1 MIIMKVVKL
10 MKMMITK
17 CEQLNSFSLEA
28 NRSNLKD
35 IWKVSLNMF
44 GNAYDFMIDTLSQYS
59 VFPYNCIHV
68 SGID

>member
-10 MKMMITK
+10 MRMMKTK

-35 IWKVSLNMF
+35 IWIVSLNMF
-44 GNAYDFMIDTLSQYS
+44 GNAYDFMIETLSQ
-59 VFPYNCIHV
+59 
-68 SGID
+68 